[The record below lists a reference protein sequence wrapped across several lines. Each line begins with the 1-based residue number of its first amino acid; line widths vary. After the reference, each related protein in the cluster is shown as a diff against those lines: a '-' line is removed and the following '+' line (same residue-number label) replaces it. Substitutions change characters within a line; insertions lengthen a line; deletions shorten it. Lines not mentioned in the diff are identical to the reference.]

1 MLEPAAAF
9 REIDLGDFLVH
20 ILGLVFDGVDIL
32 RLVFDG
38 LERGSFTREAP
49 MVDGK
54 VGLFEFSRAKG
65 LPSSW
70 VPGMRSSSPF
80 CWSGFLSP
88 VFSRIVSSGLNRAML
103 AIILTTQLVR
113 PTGVF

>member
-1 MLEPAAAF
+1 VLEPAAAF
-9 REIDLGDFLVH
+9 REIDLGDFLVD
-20 ILGLVFDGVDIL
+20 ILRLVFDGVDIL
-32 RLVFDG
+32 HLVFDG

-54 VGLFEFSRAKG
+54 VGLFECSRAKG
-65 LPSSW
+65 LASSW
-70 VPGMRSSSPF
+70 VSGMRSSSSF
-80 CWSGFLSP
+80 CW
-88 VFSRIVSSGLNRAML
+88 IVSSGLNRAML